1 MGAQFQT
8 RRLGNI
14 TVKELG
20 TVVRSLG
27 QSPTEAELKEMIAEV
42 DKDGN
47 GTIDFQEFLDLMSRH
62 MRQADTEEEIREA
75 FKVFDKVCV
84 CIRWCVKLFIWFTGW
99 KRLYFCRRAA
109 SCYDQFRRETYR

>member
-1 MGAQFQT
+1 MVGLVLPKYMGAQFQT

-47 GTIDFQEFLDLMSRH
+47 GTIDFQG
-62 MRQADTEEEIREA
+62 TT
-75 FKVFDKVCV
+75 C
-84 CIRWCVKLFIWFTGW
+84 
-99 KRLYFCRRAA
+99 FCP
-109 SCYDQFRRETYR
+109 

>member
-1 MGAQFQT
+1 MVGLVLPKCMGAQFQT

-47 GTIDFQEFLDLMSRH
+47 GTIDFQG
-62 MRQADTEEEIREA
+62 TT
-75 FKVFDKVCV
+75 C
-84 CIRWCVKLFIWFTGW
+84 
-99 KRLYFCRRAA
+99 FCP
-109 SCYDQFRRETYR
+109 